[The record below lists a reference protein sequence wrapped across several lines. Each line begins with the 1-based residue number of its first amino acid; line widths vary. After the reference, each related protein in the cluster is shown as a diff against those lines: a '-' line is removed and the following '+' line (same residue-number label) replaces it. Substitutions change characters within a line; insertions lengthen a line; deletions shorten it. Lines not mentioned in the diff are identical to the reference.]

1 MGGCG
6 ASLNHE
12 RQRFAFAVRRHSLS
26 KPFKYFA
33 KLIAR
38 RRRTEIPYD
47 PHCVTLFEY
56 RSDLAEVGVEHR
68 LETGN
73 VRLASQPATGSTAN
87 MKSSLAHN
95 RLESK
100 LPSH

>member
-1 MGGCG
+1 LRCLVQ
-6 ASLNHE
+6 LNHE
-12 RQRFAFAVRRHSLS
+12 RQRFAFAVGRHSLS

-47 PHCVTLFEY
+47 PYCVTLFEY

-73 VRLASQPATGSTAN
+73 VCLASSVIDSEHWPNAVNDDNLRLAP
-87 MKSSLAHN
+87 
-95 RLESK
+95 
-100 LPSH
+100 PPI